1 MCISTL
7 AALKKSSK
15 KKKTGKK
22 KDIVKMFQQA
32 SDRRK
37 KEGWRVKIWDYEFLG
52 FDLGF
57 FLLQILTQ
65 KVKKVEE
72 S

>member
-1 MCISTL
+1 
-7 AALKKSSK
+7 
-15 KKKTGKK
+15 
-22 KDIVKMFQQA
+22 MFQQA

-37 KEGWRVKIWDYEFLG
+37 KEGWRVKVWDDEFLD